1 MIKSWF
7 PIKDESGNFTEET
20 GWQVILKQI
29 FTVFMTPKGTR
40 QWQPEFGSN
49 IHEYIFEHTSSKQE
63 LMNEIYRCFKWL
75 PHITLEEYDVQ
86 LNPMSGK
93 SGYAAEIY
101 LKVSYN
107 NQSLPFNIYIPNQLD
122 GTEGTIYSV
131 GVTPTES
138 RIGEKVLN

>member
-1 MIKSWF
+1 
-7 PIKDESGNFTEET
+7 
-20 GWQVILKQI
+20 
-29 FTVFMTPKGTR
+29 
-40 QWQPEFGSN
+40 
-49 IHEYIFEHTSSKQE
+49 
-63 LMNEIYRCFKWL
+63 MNEIYRCFKWL

-131 GVTPTES
+131 GVTPTEN